1 MKQLAVENITVYIQ
15 PEPFFEPVQK
25 IGFEIVF
32 LSSGA
37 VC

>member
-1 MKQLAVENITVYIQ
+1 LKQLGVENITVYIQ
-15 PEPFFEPVQK
+15 PESFFEPVQK
-25 IGFEIVF
+25 NGFEIVF